1 MLKVPVSVGGS
12 FPFPCRD
19 LLALGWGLLA
29 GQEGRLQRCQCHILQ
44 ADWQEKHI
52 HTLST
57 D

>member
-1 MLKVPVSVGGS
+1 MLKVPVSLGGS

-44 ADWQEKHI
+44 ADWQEKHM